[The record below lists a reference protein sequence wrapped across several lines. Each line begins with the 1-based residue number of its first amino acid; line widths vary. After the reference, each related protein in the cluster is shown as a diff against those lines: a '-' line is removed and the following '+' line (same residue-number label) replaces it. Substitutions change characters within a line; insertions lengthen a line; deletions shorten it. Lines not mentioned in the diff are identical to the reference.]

1 MKPPVLFG
9 GILILVGILVLIF
22 QGIPFTK
29 KNTADLGP
37 VHLEEKHQETLPIS
51 PILGTVS
58 LAAGIFL
65 VVLGSRK

>member
-9 GILILVGILVLIF
+9 GILILIGILVLVF
-22 QGIPFTK
+22 QGVPFTK

-37 VHLEEKHQETLPIS
+37 VHLEEKHQETLPVS

-58 LAAGIFL
+58 VAAGIAL
-65 VVLGSRK
+65 VVLGSRR